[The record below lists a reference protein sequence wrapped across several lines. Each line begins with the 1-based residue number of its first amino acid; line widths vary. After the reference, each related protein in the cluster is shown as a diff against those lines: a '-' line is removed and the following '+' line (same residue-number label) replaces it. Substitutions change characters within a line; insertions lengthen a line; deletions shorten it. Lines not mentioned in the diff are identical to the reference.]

1 MTDVN
6 IPKIAPIVPHTGKI
20 RQTRSRNNT
29 GSKRQPGSQHKKKG
43 VKEKEEKPENDMR
56 QKQQDKKRDI
66 LSENREGSERAKKD
80 DIVVGKIVDLSV

>member
-29 GSKRQPGSQHKKKG
+29 GSKHQPKKEDE
-43 VKEKEEKPENDMR
+43 KEKEEISENDMR

>member
-29 GSKRQPGSQHKKKG
+29 GSKRQPKKEDE
-43 VKEKEEKPENDMR
+43 KEKEEISENDMR

>member
-29 GSKRQPGSQHKKKG
+29 GSKRQPKKEDE
-43 VKEKEEKPENDMR
+43 KEKEEISENDMR

-66 LSENREGSERAKKD
+66 LSVNREGSERAKKD
-80 DIVVGKIVDLSV
+80 DTVVGKIVDLSV